1 MAQGARIAGAV
12 IFVRDLDRSVRYYE
26 ELLTL
31 ETTDRTPTAAL
42 LTSPEGMP
50 LILRAMGQGAEHAL
64 GGLGVQY
71 VVWTAAG
78 EDDLRRC
85 EAVLKGHAGY
95 RGTNTSNGIT
105 SVEGTDPDGIAVIVI
120 YPGPDQVP
128 LRELPA
134 RIYAW

>member
-12 IFVRDLDRSVRYYE
+12 MFVRDLDRSVRYYE

-42 LTSPEGMP
+42 LTGPEGIP

-78 EDDLRRC
+78 EEDLRRC

-95 RGTNTSNGIT
+95 RGTTTSNGVT